1 MPRITRDRSV
11 NINMAKERVSTN
23 EPEDD
28 EPYTAGGLSICAGC
42 RYIYHCSEPDY
53 EDVECPCDED
63 K

>member
-1 MPRITRDRSV
+1 
-11 NINMAKERVSTN
+11 MAKERVSTN